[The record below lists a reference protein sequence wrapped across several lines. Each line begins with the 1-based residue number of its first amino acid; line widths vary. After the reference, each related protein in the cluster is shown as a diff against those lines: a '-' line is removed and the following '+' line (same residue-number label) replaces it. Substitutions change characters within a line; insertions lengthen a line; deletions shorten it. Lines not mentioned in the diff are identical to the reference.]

1 MSNDELKSVCIDF
14 GSHEIKAGFNGND
27 APTAVIPNVIG
38 SSLAERGMWVAHL
51 KDTYIGRDAQEKRS
65 VLALRHPIRRGQV
78 TDWDDLER
86 VFDHLLYSELRCS
99 DPDAML
105 LTEPVFNS
113 RIQRE
118 KMIQMCFETFHTNY
132 CYIYPSA
139 LLGLYATG
147 RTTGTV
153 LEIGD
158 GLTQVVSAAE
168 GFLIQG
174 GCARLNN
181 LAGTDLDEYLLRL
194 MALHSDIHLDNTT
207 INRELSRDIKQKMC
221 YLATSSENF
230 AALNKESTERTVSK
244 EYEMVDGK
252 KIKITNEMWQCPEVL
267 FNPRKYLEKDIPGV
281 HQLVVDCI
289 QSCAYDT
296 RKHLYGNIV
305 LSGGTTL
312 TTNFVERFQNE
323 VQKLVPHNSTIKVH
337 GAVDRKFN
345 TWLGASILGS
355 LEDKKLYLTK
365 QVYEEKGASAIHK
378 IACQMLQ
385 YE

>member
-1 MSNDELKSVCIDF
+1 MEEQRNVCIDF
-14 GSHEIKAGFNGND
+14 GSYEIKAGYNGD
-27 APTAVIPNVIG
+27 ERPRAVMPNLLG
-38 SSLAERGMWVAHL
+38 SSLHKVGMWGVGNR
-51 KDTYIGRDAQEKRS
+51 DNYIGEEAQAKRGI
-65 VLALRHPIRRGQV
+65 LALRHPIRRGQV
-78 TDWDDLER
+78 TNWDDFEIMFNHVL
-86 VFDHLLYSELRCS
+86 SNELRCA
-99 DPDAML
+99 DPASIM
-105 LTEPVFNS
+105 LTEPIFNS

-118 KMIQMCFETFHTNY
+118 KMLQLCFETMNAQASYLF
-132 CYIYPSA
+132 PSA
-139 LLGLYATG
+139 LLSLYATG
-147 RTTGTV
+147 QYTGTV

-158 GLTQVVSAAE
+158 GLTQVATVME
-168 GFLIQG
+168 GFLIQS

-194 MALHSDIHLDNTT
+194 MALHSDIHLDNTA

-230 AALNKESTERTVSK
+230 AALNKESTERTMSK

-281 HQLVVDCI
+281 HQLIVDCI

>member
-1 MSNDELKSVCIDF
+1 MEEQRNVCIDF
-14 GSHEIKAGFNGND
+14 GSYEIKAGYNGD
-27 APTAVIPNVIG
+27 ERPRAVMPNLLG
-38 SSLAERGMWVAHL
+38 SSLHKVGMWGVGNR
-51 KDTYIGRDAQEKRS
+51 DNYIGEEAQAKRGI
-65 VLALRHPIRRGQV
+65 LALRHPIRRGQV
-78 TDWDDLER
+78 TNWDDFEIMFNHVL
-86 VFDHLLYSELRCS
+86 SNELRCA
-99 DPDAML
+99 DPASIM
-105 LTEPVFNS
+105 LTEPIFNS

-118 KMIQMCFETFHTNY
+118 KMLQLCFETMNAQASYLF
-132 CYIYPSA
+132 PSA
-139 LLGLYATG
+139 LLSLYATG
-147 RTTGTV
+147 QYTGTV

-158 GLTQVVSAAE
+158 GLTQVATVME
-168 GFLIQG
+168 GFLIQS

-194 MALHSDIHLDNTT
+194 MALHNDIHLDNTA

-230 AALNKESTERTVSK
+230 AALNKESTERTMSK

-323 VQKLVPHNSTIKVH
+323 VQKLVPHNSSIRIN
-337 GAVDRKFN
+337 ASESRKFN
-345 TWLGASILGS
+345 PWVGTSILGS
-355 LEDKKLYLTK
+355 MGHGEFYFTK
-365 QVYEEKGASAIHK
+365 QAYDENGPAAFHAR
-378 IACQMLQ
+378 ACNMIRS
-385 YE
+385 E